1 MADNETP
8 QGETPAETPEPQ
20 EPRGTDWKAES
31 RKWESRAKENLATAK
46 ANEDAARRLADIEE
60 AQKTEAQKA
69 QERVEAAEKRASE
82 LELRSL
88 RAEVAAE
95 KGVPVGLLSGST
107 KEALE
112 AAADALIEFRGVQA
126 QSPDGPIAP
135 GEGSQR
141 SDRKGLTQLTQGDID
156 SMSPQEINDARRA
169 GRLNKLL
176 GII

>member
-1 MADNETP
+1 MAENETP

-20 EPRGTDWKAES
+20 EPKETDWKAES

-46 ANEDAARRLADIEE
+46 ANEDAARRLAEIEE

-69 QERVEAAEKRASE
+69 QERVEVAEKRAAE
-82 LELRSL
+82 LELRSM
-88 RAEVAAE
+88 RAEVAAA
-95 KGVPVGLLSGST
+95 KGIPSELLTGTT
-107 KEALE
+107 KEELE
-112 AAADALIEFRGVQA
+112 AHADRLIEFRGEQA
-126 QSPDGPIAP
+126 QPPAGPIAP

-141 SDRKGLTQLTQGDID
+141 SDHKGLTQLTQEDIT